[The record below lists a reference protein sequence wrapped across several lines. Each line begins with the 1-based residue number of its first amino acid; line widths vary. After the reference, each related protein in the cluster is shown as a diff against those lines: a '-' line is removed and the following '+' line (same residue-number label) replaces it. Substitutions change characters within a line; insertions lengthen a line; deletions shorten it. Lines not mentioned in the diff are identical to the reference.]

1 MPITELYHN
10 WKRKLC
16 ELLPNER
23 ITRVRTFAWM
33 LAGLYTSKSIHQSKM
48 AAKIPGQV
56 ALLSRTRQLSRLLDN
71 PAFRVREWYY
81 PLACGLLQAVAAVG
95 EVRLIVDGSKVGFG
109 HQLLMVAVAYRKRAI
124 PLVWTW
130 VKGNRGHSSSLK
142 QLALLGYVH
151 NLLPSQAA
159 VLLVGDNEFGAVE
172 VQKQLE
178 KWGWQYV
185 LRQKG
190 QYLMFPFR
198 TRSAQRLDSL
208 VSHSGQMAWLPK
220 SRFTL
225 RHRWR
230 VNLLAYW
237 KPGEKEPW
245 FLATNLP
252 QPQVALRAYRRRMW
266 IEEMFGDL
274 KGHGFDLESTHL
286 RNFLRLSRL
295 TLAVVLLYV
304 WLLSFGSRVIKSGLR
319 RLVDRNDRRD
329 YSLFRIGWHMAD
341 RRLSNEQSLPISFRF
356 CL

>member
-1 MPITELYHN
+1 MPITVLYHT
-10 WKRKLC
+10 WLQKLTA
-16 ELLPNER
+16 LHPHER
-23 ITRVRTFAWM
+23 ITRVRTLAWL
-33 LAGLYTSKSIHQSKM
+33 LAGLYTSQSVHLTRI
-48 AAKIPGQV
+48 AAKIPGRVQ
-56 ALLSRTRQLSRLLDN
+56 LLSRTRQVGRWLAN
-71 PAFRVREWYY
+71 PAVRVRRWYQ
-81 PLACGLLQAVAAVG
+81 PLARRVLQAVAATG

-109 HQLLMVAVAYRKRAI
+109 HQWLLVAVAYRKRAI

-130 VKGNRGHSSSLK
+130 VKGNRGHSSSWK
-142 QLALLGYVH
+142 QLALLAYVH
-151 NLLPSQAA
+151 RLLPPQTA
-159 VLLVGDNEFGAVE
+159 VLLVGDNEFGAVD
-172 VQKQLE
+172 VQKQLQ

-190 QYLMFPFR
+190 QYLVLAFGRR
-198 TRSAQRLDSL
+198 TAVRLDSL
-208 VSHSGQMAWLPK
+208 VRHSGQLTWLPQ

-252 QPQVALRAYRRRMW
+252 KARLALGAYRRRMW
-266 IEEMFGDL
+266 IEALFGDL

-286 RNFLRLSRL
+286 RHFRRLSRL

-304 WLLSFGSRVIKSGLR
+304 WLLSFGSRVIKQGLR
-319 RLVDRNDRRD
+319 RLVDRTGRRD

-341 RRLSNEQSLPISFRF
+341 RRLSNEKKLQISFRF